1 MLGGVVEAAHGL
13 QSVIFRYF
21 NVAGADPDGDVGEQH
36 IPETHLIPLILDA
49 IDGRR
54 PAQIAKHGGSVS
66 LRSNADGPLGGFA
79 TLRYIGA
86 QNEDDLGLLRLD
98 DALTLDAGLSW
109 RLADGISVEARGENL
124 FDEPV
129 PAKGHDGAIFLWVH
143 PVEGGKLVE
152 MPRAYRLAYQKDL
165 RGILEDGMK
174 KARDGNAQM
183 GTTTPR
189 RGPSGSS
196 WLRPAGNEDLEI
208 RLSDVP
214 RAQLPEK

>member
-1 MLGGVVEAAHGL
+1 M
-13 QSVIFRYF
+13 
-21 NVAGADPDGDVGEQH
+21 
-36 IPETHLIPLILDA
+36 IPA
-49 IDGRR
+49 
-54 PAQIAKHGGSVS
+54 VS
-66 LRSNADGPLGGFA
+66 SQL
-79 TLRYIGA
+79 
-86 QNEDDLGLLRLD
+86 
-98 DALTLDAGLSW
+98 LTLGVLYALLAFLLLVLCLATRWPVWVKLVSIALVSGFYVLAQQTFTGVSGWPSVDRLPPKFVFLS
-109 RLADGISVEARGENL
+109 AV

-129 PAKGHDGAIFLWVH
+129 PARGHDGAIFLWVH

-189 RGPSGSS
+189 RGPSGST
-196 WLRPAGNEDLEI
+196 WLRPSGNQDLEI